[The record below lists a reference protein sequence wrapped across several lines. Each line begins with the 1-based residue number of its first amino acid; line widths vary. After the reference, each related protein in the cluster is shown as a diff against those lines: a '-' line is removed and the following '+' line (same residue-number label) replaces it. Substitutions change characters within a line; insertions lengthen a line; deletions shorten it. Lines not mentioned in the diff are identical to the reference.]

1 MALNVMPLVMQL
13 VDFVPYISFSSK
25 TLLDSLVSKY
35 VLFIVLVNIIR
46 LV

>member
-1 MALNVMPLVMQL
+1 MQL

-35 VLFIVLVNIIR
+35 VIFIVFD
-46 LV
+46 